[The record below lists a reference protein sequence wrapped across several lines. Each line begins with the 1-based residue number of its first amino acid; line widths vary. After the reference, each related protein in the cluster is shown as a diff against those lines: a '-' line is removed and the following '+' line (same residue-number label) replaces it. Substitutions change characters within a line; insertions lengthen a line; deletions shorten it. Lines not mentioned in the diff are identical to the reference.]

1 MAQQLVEKRGLDKH
15 DPMRTLRMAGYGGI
29 IFGPAATTWY
39 GVLTKHVNLSS
50 KNGTIAARVACD
62 QLLFA
67 PVNMGMSSRSYCS
80 ENVFQVWYG
89 TGHANPP
96 AHRPLPVLD
105 GVPRRLLCLGAP

>member
-39 GVLTKHVNLSS
+39 GVLTKHVNLNS

-67 PVNMGMSSRSYCS
+67 PVNMGTSRPFH
-80 ENVFQVWYG
+80 V
-89 TGHANPP
+89 HAFDI
-96 AHRPLPVLD
+96 RYWKR
-105 GVPRRLLCLGAP
+105 GV

>member
-50 KNGTIAARVACD
+50 KNGTILARVACD
-62 QLLFA
+62 QFLFA
-67 PVNMGMSSRSYCS
+67 PVNMGASCPLYYPPIPFPSEPSSTDLYNIS
-80 ENVFQVWYG
+80 N
-89 TGHANPP
+89 
-96 AHRPLPVLD
+96 
-105 GVPRRLLCLGAP
+105 